1 MRKVVI
7 IALLGFVGLV
17 VLAQSGVFEA
27 LIFFLLMGI
36 VPGTNF
42 TVPAG
47 VMLMIIVSVLWL
59 VIFRFVAIEAF
70 SVHAARRAA
79 KLRVQHKKR
88 VPKRRFSQ
96 I

>member
-7 IALLGFVGLV
+7 ITLLGFVGLV

-36 VPGTNF
+36 VPGTNI
-42 TVPAG
+42 TIPAG

-59 VIFRFVAIEAF
+59 VIFRFVAIKAF
-70 SVHAARRAA
+70 SMHAARRAA
-79 KLRVQHKKR
+79 KLRAERKQR
-88 VPKRRFSQ
+88 IPKRRFSQ